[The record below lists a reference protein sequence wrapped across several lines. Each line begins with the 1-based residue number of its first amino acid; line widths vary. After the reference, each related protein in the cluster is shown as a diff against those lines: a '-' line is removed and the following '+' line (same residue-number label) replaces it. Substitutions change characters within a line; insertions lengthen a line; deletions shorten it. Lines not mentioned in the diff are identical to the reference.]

1 MHSLFEDLK
10 TGLQEAIDYERG
22 CGKAK
27 VRTLRFEPVKKLDNK
42 EIRKVRIESGMTQAA
57 FAQFM
62 GISPKTVEAWE
73 CGRIHPTGPAYRLLG
88 LLNAKG
94 VEDFSFV
101 SVVDS

>member
-1 MHSLFEDLK
+1 MKSLFEDLK

-22 CGKAK
+22 KGRAK
-27 VRTLRFEPVKKLDNK
+27 VRKLQFEPVQKVDNE
-42 EIRKVRIESGMTQAA
+42 EIRRIRIDAGMTQAA

>member
-1 MHSLFEDLK
+1 MNSLFEDLK
-10 TGLQEAIDYERG
+10 TGLQEAIDCERG

-27 VRTLRFEPVKKLDNK
+27 VRTLRFEPVKKLDNN

-88 LLNAKG
+88 LLNTKG

-101 SVVDS
+101 SILD

>member
-1 MHSLFEDLK
+1 MNSLFEDLK
-10 TGLQEAIDYERG
+10 TGLQEAIDYEKG
-22 CGKAK
+22 LGKAK
-27 VRTLRFEPVKKLDNK
+27 VRTLRFEPVKKLDNN
-42 EIRKVRIESGMTQAA
+42 EIRKVRIEAGMTQAA

-88 LLNAKG
+88 LLDSKG

-101 SVVDS
+101 SVLD